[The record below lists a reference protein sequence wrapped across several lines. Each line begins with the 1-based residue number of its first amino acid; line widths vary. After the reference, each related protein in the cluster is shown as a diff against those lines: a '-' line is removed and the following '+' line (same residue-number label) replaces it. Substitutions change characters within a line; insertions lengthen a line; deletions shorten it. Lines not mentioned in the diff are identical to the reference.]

1 MTEVD
6 VSNYQIDNVAV
17 YGLEQTAIAS
27 GFPMQTSY
35 NAEHFRM
42 MCYDMED
49 ESRHIRRMDKLAA
62 APIGSGHD
70 NALKGIDVHFNV
82 TASMIW
88 WLQEG
93 RYKFINIISSYSKMH
108 KLSDMAER
116 GSLKFIGVDPRME
129 KLFFE
134 FVAEGMDNVRLSY
147 NCPPGMC
154 LTARLSTNYCSL
166 KNVYHQ
172 RRNHKLPE
180 WRKFCEWVKTLPH
193 HNWITQEC

>member
-1 MTEVD
+1 MTDID

-17 YGLEQTAIAS
+17 YGLEETTIAS

-35 NAEHFRM
+35 NAEHFKLMANDVEGSKHIQRM
-42 MCYDMED
+42 N
-49 ESRHIRRMDKLAA
+49 KLAA

-93 RYKFINIISSYSKMH
+93 RYKFIQIISSYSKMH
-108 KLSDMAER
+108 KLRDMAER
-116 GSLKFIGVDPRME
+116 GTIKFIGVDPRME
-129 KLFFE
+129 KLFLT
-134 FVAEGMDNVRLSY
+134 FVEEGMDNVRLSY

-166 KNVYHQ
+166 KNIYNQ
-172 RRNHKLPE
+172 RKNHKLPE
-180 WRKFCEWVKTLPH
+180 WRKFCDWLETLPH
-193 HNWITQEC
+193 SNWIIQK